1 MSNRLPRLNPAELE
15 ALQRRLEQSNLSPNQ
30 QATIMASMLTAA
42 NPQAETAEYG
52 YASLPTARR
61 AIATQSIEDTSA
73 VFASV
78 AASTVI
84 DLEYQQEYQESLVT
98 AQNEGLSAL
107 EWSIVLG
114 LLAFFLFPREQEK
127 SLYESIESAYVAA
140 WQLAIKEQALRYGCN
155 VARVGSPS
163 GSSLAEIRRMVKR
176 DVESIMKTYDANAQ
190 SALRKLYDANP
201 LAPISYYLNGMQEW
215 ANTRQLQKN
224 LTIGIN
230 NVQAGYQLG
239 LQDFHVKNALR
250 TKYRFTGAP
259 PVCAVCSR
267 LMGMGS
273 VDYETMASNPA
284 SVHPNCPHYWVS
296 VNTYTI
302 DCASIWTG

>member
-1 MSNRLPRLNPAELE
+1 M
-15 ALQRRLEQSNLSPNQ
+15 EQSNLSPNQ
-30 QATIMASMLTAA
+30 QAVIMASMLTAA

-52 YASLPTARR
+52 YASLPTTRR

-73 VFASV
+73 IFGAV

-84 DLEYQQEYQESLVT
+84 DLEYQQEYQQSLVA

-107 EWSIVLG
+107 DWSIVLG

-163 GSSLAEIRRMVKR
+163 GSSLTEIRRMVKR
-176 DVESIMKTYDANAQ
+176 DVESITKTYDTNAQ
-190 SALRKLYDANP
+190 SALRRLYNANP

-250 TKYRFTGAP
+250 TKYRLVGAP
-259 PVCAVCSR
+259 PVCSVCSR
-267 LMGMGS
+267 VMGMGA
-273 VDYETMASNPA
+273 VDYETMLSNASPLH
-284 SVHPNCPHYWVS
+284 VNCPHYYVA

-302 DCASIWTG
+302 DCRSIWVG